1 MEKTFNDEIKPR
13 LKSGAL
19 ITAITGSRPPS
30 YYIGHSNFGI
40 EISHPGTLAI
50 ITLFN
55 GALNCFEISLKTG
68 APLNV
73 VIEICE
79 QLINANLIDQVI
91 RPIVLADRFHS
102 EKENRKSHSKDQSK
116 DVAYQQLQ
124 LRVVSELGQI
134 TWQSGI
140 IDAGV
145 TTLSERQNVAIDI
158 CGDDRLA
165 ISLLTILLASG
176 VAQSTLA
183 LSNLMRDIGPADLGT
198 GIFEISDI
206 GTNLTNRMIEIAHK
220 YSLFPITKNGNAARY
235 LTIIFGEPD
244 PVKINTLLSSN
255 LPHLFVSSLSATT
268 VRIGPLVIPGK
279 SPCFRCLELN
289 QRENFPLL
297 NQINLARNFAPL
309 QQLNIAAS
317 NQLAG
322 TIAQLVLNYLDT
334 GLSEL
339 IGTQIAIDTTRPCNP
354 EHITYA
360 INPACGCSW

>member
-1 MEKTFNDEIKPR
+1 MKNTLNHEIKPR

-19 ITAITGSRPPS
+19 LTAISGSQPPS
-30 YYIGHSNFGI
+30 YYVGHSNFGI
-40 EISHPGTLAI
+40 EVNHPGTLAI
-50 ITLFN
+50 ISLFN
-55 GALNCFEISLKTG
+55 GTLNCLEISQKTG

-73 VIEICE
+73 VSEICE
-79 QLINANLIDQVI
+79 QLIATNLIDQVI

-165 ISLLTILLASG
+165 VSLLTILLASG
-176 VAQSTLA
+176 VPQTTLA
-183 LSNLMRDIGPADLGT
+183 LSNVMRDIGPADLGT

-206 GTNLTNRMIEIAHK
+206 GTNLTKRVAEILRK
-220 YSLFPITKNGNAARY
+220 YSLFPITKNGYTSRY

-244 PVKINTLLSSN
+244 PVKISTLLSSN

-268 VRIGPLVIPGK
+268 VRIGPLVIPGQ
-279 SPCFRCLELN
+279 SPCFRCYELN

-297 NQINLARNFAPL
+297 NQINQARSFAPR
-309 QQLNIAAS
+309 QQLNVAAS

-339 IGTQIAIDTTRPCNP
+339 IGTQIAIDTAHPCNP
-354 EHITYA
+354 EHITFA